1 MKEPKLIQV
10 LNLVTDEKNFTN
22 PQRGRVY
29 SPDGIAPALNTCGGA
44 VSNRRLLFGGAMRG
58 RNPDNPKDRKTKSNG
73 TFRQMIEIGKFG
85 ISNTITSVQ
94 KDSMVAEVRKKKQ
107 VFGLSRTR
115 DRAGWIEHFNLR
127 DVTNTIH
134 AQVGAVRLNMEVLIA
149 EFYESNITTS
159 EE

>member
-44 VSNRRLLFGGAMRG
+44 VSNRRLLFGCALRG

-73 TFRQMIEIGKFG
+73 TFKQMIEIGKFG

-94 KDSMVAEVRKKKQ
+94 KDSMVAEIYQKQ

-115 DRAGWIEHFNLR
+115 NRAGWIEHFNLR

-134 AQVGAVRLNMEVLIA
+134 AQVGAVGLNMEVLIA
-149 EFYESNITTS
+149 EFYND
-159 EE
+159 

>member
-10 LNLVTDEKNFTN
+10 LNIITDEK
-22 PQRGRVY
+22 
-29 SPDGIAPALNTCGGA
+29 
-44 VSNRRLLFGGAMRG
+44 
-58 RNPDNPKDRKTKSNG
+58 
-73 TFRQMIEIGKFG
+73 
-85 ISNTITSVQ
+85 
-94 KDSMVAEVRKKKQ
+94 
-107 VFGLSRTR
+107 
-115 DRAGWIEHFNLR
+115 HFNLC